1 MEDWGKDDPS
11 MYGILTTHVAGQM
24 EQKVIPT
31 VIGNYGKYYDNIYK
45 ALTEKAPLMV
55 NPFDTVAVL
64 KIIEAAMESKACFIS
79 STLCLFSSFF
89 SPLQLGIKSEG
100 VTSFGACP
108 FLAYNL
114 LTIFTTSEFSTAKLY
129 SSLHFPIGSNL
140 S

>member
-1 MEDWGKDDPS
+1 MVHGRKGSFIKYGMDVQENVLIDKKRPPMEDWGKDDPS

-64 KIIEAAMESKACFIS
+64 KIIEAAMESNQSK
-79 STLCLFSSFF
+79 
-89 SPLQLGIKSEG
+89 KR
-100 VTSFGACP
+100 V
-108 FLAYNL
+108 NV
-114 LTIFTTSEFSTAKLY
+114 
-129 SSLHFPIGSNL
+129 
-140 S
+140 